1 MTLRFTEDQF
11 AQLAELR
18 FERRLTQILIDADP
32 RAEEALS
39 TEDGR
44 TVLRG
49 QCAKARGYGLT
60 TEIEIARYVITAWL
74 MGLEFDTRFPAMAEI
89 LNSEELT
96 PAQKAEAIERLTSK
110 VLFDLR
116 EGQI

>member
-1 MTLRFTEDQF
+1 MALRFTEEQF
-11 AQLAELR
+11 TQLAEFR

-49 QCAKARGYGLT
+49 QFAKARGYGLT

-74 MGLEFDTRFPAMAEI
+74 MASHYTQV
-89 LNSEELT
+89 T
-96 PAQKAEAIERLTSK
+96 P
-110 VLFDLR
+110 D
-116 EGQI
+116 